1 MDIEQPSLD
10 ALNESKKNS
19 LLCIVSENTKRGPKR
34 DWLNI
39 FSILSLTFYNI
50 LGCLK
55 DQITRLDALSKMQ
68 SKSWLFEINYF
79 VKNKISAE
87 KSQFFGPML
96 AINL

>member
-1 MDIEQPSLD
+1 MYFFRKVHYEIPKGVQ
-10 ALNESKKNS
+10 
-19 LLCIVSENTKRGPKR
+19 KR
-34 DWLNI
+34 DLLNI

-87 KSQFFGPML
+87 KSQFFGPIL
-96 AINL
+96 AINLKFSKTMQH